1 MSAKTKKTEKGSG
14 VVHFNI
20 HGDYLTN
27 LARER
32 WIEDNPKAAVNEWLY
47 VFGLATH
54 GLSFKKIHPISKT
67 DIYNVLVAGG
77 YLPTAPTTKHEKIKS
92 KGGQF

>member
-32 WIEDNPKAAVNEWLY
+32 WIEDNSKDAVNGLRIKNRFN
-47 VFGLATH
+47 VFYTLLAVCNFIPFER
-54 GLSFKKIHPISKT
+54 GM
-67 DIYNVLVAGG
+67 LV
-77 YLPTAPTTKHEKIKS
+77 I
-92 KGGQF
+92 